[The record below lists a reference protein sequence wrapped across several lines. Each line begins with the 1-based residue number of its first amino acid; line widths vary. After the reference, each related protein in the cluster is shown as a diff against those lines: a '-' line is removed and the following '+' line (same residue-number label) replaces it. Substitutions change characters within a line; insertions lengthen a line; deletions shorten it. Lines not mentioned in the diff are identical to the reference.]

1 MALINN
7 KILENM
13 DQSAIDAENDLKNI
27 DIATITVVA
36 NWMKNHYLNAGYK
49 RLCKILLKYAN
60 I

>member
-36 NWMKNHYLNAGYK
+36 N
-49 RLCKILLKYAN
+49 
-60 I
+60 

>member
-1 MALINN
+1 MRSIKSMALINN

-36 NWMKNHYLNAGYK
+36 N
-49 RLCKILLKYAN
+49 
-60 I
+60 